1 MTVTTLVSLK
11 GAPGVTTLA
20 FLVGATWPDDRRLVV
35 VEADPFGG
43 DLAARFQLSTAWGW
57 SSYVTA
63 SRRSEGDVPI
73 EPHLQGLPGG
83 LDVLVLPAGDRR
95 VVDGSSVDALLRSA
109 ESSEGSPWDLVVD
122 GGRLT
127 AGAGPGTAGPGVGV
141 WLDRSDRILVVTRRD
156 PPSVLKV
163 REQADALRDRCGDR
177 VGLVVVGRGPHDT
190 AAIAEFTGIPVLGA
204 LPDDP
209 AAARMVAGAP
219 GSGRLLSRSLLVAS
233 ARRLALLATGTS
245 DEGAET
251 PIGGGPPADGTV
263 GTDRGL
269 RGLRGRLGRLG
280 HAGAQSAEDPVADPA
295 GDRPAA
301 ETALPSQAAM
311 R

>member
-1 MTVTTLVSLK
+1 MTVTTLVSVK

-20 FLVGATWPDDRRLVV
+20 CLVGATWPADRRVVV

-63 SRRSEGDVPI
+63 LRRSEGDVPI

-83 LDVLVLPAGDRR
+83 LDVMVLPAGDRR
-95 VVDGSSVDALLRSA
+95 LVDGSSVDALLRSVDA
-109 ESSEGSPWDLVVD
+109 PEVSPWDLVVD
-122 GGRLT
+122 AGRLT
-127 AGAGPGTAGPGVGV
+127 AGAGHGTAGSGVGV

-204 LPDDP
+204 VPDDP
-209 AAARMVAGAP
+209 AAARMMGGAP

-233 ARRLALLATGTS
+233 ARGLALLATGTS
-245 DEGAET
+245 DEAAGA
-251 PIGGGPPADGTV
+251 PMDGGPPGGVTV
-263 GTDRGL
+263 RTD
-269 RGLRGRLGRLG
+269 RGLRGRLGLLGRLG
-280 HAGAQSAEDPVADPA
+280 RAGASSAQDPAAVPSEDPT
-295 GDRPAA
+295 A
-301 ETALPSQAAM
+301 EKSALPSEAAL